1 MYESARRS
9 EVVAMLGA
17 IPTKPDVA
25 VWAGNLG
32 RTRPEGQ
39 PTFIMSGKV
48 ASPSTPQQRAIGE
61 IRPQMVKAVLSKGES
76 ADYLKELGE
85 CLDFA
90 RRMVGWNHDQ
100 LADALKRDKKQVGR
114 WMRGEERTQVDQV
127 FAVEALRAPFV
138 IALARVA
145 NCCEEE
151 TTLRFRLRA

>member
-1 MYESARRS
+1 
-9 EVVAMLGA
+9 
-17 IPTKPDVA
+17 
-25 VWAGNLG
+25 
-32 RTRPEGQ
+32 
-39 PTFIMSGKV
+39 
-48 ASPSTPQQRAIGE
+48 
-61 IRPQMVKAVLSKGES
+61 MVKAVLSKGES